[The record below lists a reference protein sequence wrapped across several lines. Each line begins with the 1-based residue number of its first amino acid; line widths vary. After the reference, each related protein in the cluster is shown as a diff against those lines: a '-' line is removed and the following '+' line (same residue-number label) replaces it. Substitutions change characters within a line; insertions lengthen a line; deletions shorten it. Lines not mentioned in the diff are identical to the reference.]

1 MLLEEMVEL
10 RQVLPTKHIS
20 IAEYFDSSNFSV
32 IFEAG
37 ISETPPH
44 QVEVVHLKLLRGVVV
59 NQLRVCSAVD
69 SDGLRRDESIG
80 LVELVVE

>member
-44 QVEVVHLKLLRGVVV
+44 QVEVVYLKLL
-59 NQLRVCSAVD
+59 
-69 SDGLRRDESIG
+69 
-80 LVELVVE
+80 